1 MNIIAKIKVNKQF
14 GDHKPGTI
22 VDVDCDETGIPL
34 NHIWRRRLKDAETD
48 NCCEIVKP
56 KPKSKPKSES
66 TSSKNEG

>member
-22 VDVDCDETGIPL
+22 IDVDCDENEIPL
-34 NHIWRRRLKDAETD
+34 NHIWRRRLKDAEID

-56 KPKSKPKSES
+56 KKKSTSKPKPES
-66 TSSKNEG
+66 